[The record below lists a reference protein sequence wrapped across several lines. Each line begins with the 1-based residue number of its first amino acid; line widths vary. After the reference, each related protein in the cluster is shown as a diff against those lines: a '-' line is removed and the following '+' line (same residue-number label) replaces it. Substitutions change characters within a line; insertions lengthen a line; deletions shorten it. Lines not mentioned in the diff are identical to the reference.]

1 MAWFDTTLIDWF
13 TLLSLSLS
21 LSLLVSLIIQWLLT
35 LTNIYISLSLLVS
48 LIIQWLLTLTNIY
61 INAEKMGLWSSP
73 NTFVILFSSKIL
85 KPHKNATTFMSSR
98 MGRIYMLCLLY
109 EFFLLHGVDPKCG
122 VHFHVR
128 EMIHTTEIAYTT
140 SRMWAITSCK
150 SDRWQIIIIR

>member
-1 MAWFDTTLIDWF
+1 MPYVYLFRIIFTLARFDTALIDWF
-13 TLLSLSLS
+13 TPLSLSL
-21 LSLLVSLIIQWLLT
+21 
-35 LTNIYISLSLLVS
+35 SLSLLVS

-73 NTFVILFSSKIL
+73 NTFVFLFSSKML

-98 MGRIYMLCLLY
+98 MGRIYMLFLLY